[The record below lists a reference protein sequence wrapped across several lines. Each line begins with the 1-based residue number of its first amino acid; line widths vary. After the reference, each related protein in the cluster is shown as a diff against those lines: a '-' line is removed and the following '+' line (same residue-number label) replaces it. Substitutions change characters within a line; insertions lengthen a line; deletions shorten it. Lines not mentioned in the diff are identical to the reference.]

1 MEHYGEY
8 KLLTVVSIIVICG
21 RNEWGPQAIFRK
33 SNSRISRRMQYV
45 EWMEKKGLVCNCRV
59 EEEQEQPSDM
69 RQEYVNAAE
78 R

>member
-1 MEHYGEY
+1 
-8 KLLTVVSIIVICG
+8 
-21 RNEWGPQAIFRK
+21 
-33 SNSRISRRMQYV
+33 MQYV